1 MSQHKR
7 ESAKDRLL
15 REQKE
20 EIERL
25 KKEVAAIKTVK
36 EPDYDIGH
44 NQDVRVRILGV
55 RPEVKGGICAKY
67 DTLDAI
73 LTHFMEKQAGTL
85 ESLNRKFF
93 MAYNP
98 KTARQGYLNL
108 FESQRVIQI
117 YYDEKAKC
125 QMWKYIY
132 KEYPSGASL

>member
-15 REQKE
+15 QEQKA

-25 KKEVAAIKTVK
+25 KKEIASFKVVK

-44 NQDVRVRILGV
+44 DQDVRTRILGI
-55 RPEVKGGICAKY
+55 RPVVKGGIGAKY

-73 LTHFMEKQAGTL
+73 LKYFMEKQAGTL

-98 KTARQGYLNL
+98 KTARKGYLDL
-108 FESQRVIQI
+108 FENQKVIQI

-125 QMWKYIY
+125 HMWKYIY
-132 KEYPSGASL
+132 KEYSSGASL